1 MSQLEAFPE
10 ILAQV
15 GAIFLMRKQGNPK
28 VSEPTLF
35 ANRKGLFVAWGQAE
49 RGAKGRE
56 VGDGGGMGMDEPH
69 ATQEFPISCQG
80 LRVSVS
86 PQAIYI
92 RNFIFIV

>member
-15 GAIFLMRKQGNPK
+15 GAIFLRQKQGNPR
-28 VSEPTLF
+28 VSESALF
-35 ANRKGLFVAWGQAE
+35 ANRKGLFVAWIQAE
-49 RGAKGRE
+49 QERG
-56 VGDGGGMGMDEPH
+56 VGGGGSMGTDEPH

-92 RNFIFIV
+92 RNFLFIV